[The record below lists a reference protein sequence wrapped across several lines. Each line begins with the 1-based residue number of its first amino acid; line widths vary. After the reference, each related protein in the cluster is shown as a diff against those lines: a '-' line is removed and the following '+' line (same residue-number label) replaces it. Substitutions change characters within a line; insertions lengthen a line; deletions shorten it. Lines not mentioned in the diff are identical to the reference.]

1 MPRTRLAMF
10 LLIACM
16 GIASCA
22 EGGKEPA
29 ATDESGTTE
38 DTEATSGE
46 AGEPYPE
53 VVVSQFIEGCTSG
66 GQPRKYCECAIDR
79 MQATV
84 PLSEA
89 TEAFGAGDQEAVAAF
104 FREHRAEIV
113 EPCLKFAKKG

>member
-29 ATDESGTTE
+29 ATDESATTE
-38 DTEATSGE
+38 DTETTSGE

-53 VVVSQFIEGCTSG
+53 AVVAQFLQGCTGG
-66 GQPRKYCECAIDR
+66 GQSRKYCECVIDR

-84 PLSEA
+84 PISEA
-89 TEAFGAGDQEAVAAF
+89 TDAFAGGDQEAVAAF
-104 FREHRAEIV
+104 FQEHRAEIV
-113 EPCLKFAKKG
+113 KPCLKFAKKG